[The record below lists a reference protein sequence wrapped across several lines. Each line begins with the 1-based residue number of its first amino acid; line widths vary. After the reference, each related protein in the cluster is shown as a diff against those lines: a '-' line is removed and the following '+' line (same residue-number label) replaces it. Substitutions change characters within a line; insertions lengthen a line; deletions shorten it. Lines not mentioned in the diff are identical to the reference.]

1 MIQCV
6 RYGKKQIQLFRRANP
21 HAGKFSSVG
30 APTNWMPLKESEAI
44 VLRTF
49 PLGEGDRLVS
59 FLDRQAG
66 RVRGVAR
73 GARLPKSRFGST
85 LEVLAYIRIWY
96 FERETRELVRINQ
109 CELIESFLDVQRDY
123 QSAAALALVSEITD
137 SVLGEREAA
146 DAQFRLI
153 LLTAR
158 AVRRS
163 GPSQIVLAY
172 FCLWTARLGGWLGSL
187 ENCARCGKALQVE
200 PAFRSAQSAELRCAA
215 CRDTWMN
222 PISRVARSLGQQM
235 LSRKLEVILENSS
248 SRHAAAELLEFGL
261 DILEH
266 HIEKKLVSRKTL
278 ELFERGAGEI

>member
-1 MIQCV
+1 
-6 RYGKKQIQLFRRANP
+6 
-21 HAGKFSSVG
+21 
-30 APTNWMPLKESEAI
+30 MPLKESEAI

-59 FLDRQAG
+59 FLDRQSG

-109 CELIESFLDVQRDY
+109 CELIESFMDVQQDY
-123 QSAAALALVSEITD
+123 ASSVALALVSEITD

-146 DAQFRLI
+146 DPHFRLI

-158 AVRRS
+158 AIRAN
-163 GPSQIVLAY
+163 GPSQVVLAY
-172 FCLWTARLGGWLGSL
+172 YCLWTARLGGWLGAL
-187 ENCARCGKALQVE
+187 DRCSHCGRVLQVE
-200 PAFRSAQSAELRCAA
+200 GAFHLYGFAELSCSD
-215 CRDTWMN
+215 CRGPGMKS
-222 PISRVARSLGQQM
+222 ISKEALLFGRTA
-235 LSRKLEVILENSS
+235 LSGTLDRLLKENFQISSAKEIL
-248 SRHAAAELLEFGL
+248 AYAL

-266 HIEKKLVSRKTL
+266 HMEKKLISRKT
-278 ELFERGAGEI
+278 FEMGESGLIES

>member
-1 MIQCV
+1 
-6 RYGKKQIQLFRRANP
+6 
-21 HAGKFSSVG
+21 
-30 APTNWMPLKESEAI
+30 MPLKESEAI

-73 GARLPKSRFGST
+73 GARLTKNRFGST
-85 LEVLAYIRIWY
+85 LEMLAYIRIWY

-109 CELIESFLDVQRDY
+109 CELIESFMDVQRDY
-123 QSAAALALVSEITD
+123 SSAIALALVSEITD

-158 AVRRS
+158 AIRTH
-163 GPSQIVLAY
+163 GPSQVVLAY
-172 FCLWTARLGGWLGSL
+172 FSLWTAKLGGWLGPLDRCSSCGRALNL
-187 ENCARCGKALQVE
+187 ET
-200 PAFRSAQSAELRCAA
+200 AFHSQGFAEIYCVD
-215 CRDTWMN
+215 CRDEWMK
-222 PISRVARSLGQQM
+222 PISKEA
-235 LSRKLEVILENSS
+235 LSVGWSAVGGTLDRLLKENPPIDAAKEILSY
-248 SRHAAAELLEFGL
+248 AL

-266 HIEKKLVSRKTL
+266 HIEKKLVSRKA
-278 ELFERGAGEI
+278 FETGEGGIVEI